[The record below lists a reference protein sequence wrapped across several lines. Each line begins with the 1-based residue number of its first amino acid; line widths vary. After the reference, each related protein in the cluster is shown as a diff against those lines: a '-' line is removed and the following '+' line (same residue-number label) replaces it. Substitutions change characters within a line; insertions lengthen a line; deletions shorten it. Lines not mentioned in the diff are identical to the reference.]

1 LGRPGIDLSDRR
13 DGDRRALG
21 SRNRAEVP
29 QLRFNRTDSVSEKK
43 ASEDNAGAM
52 RECHGD

>member
-1 LGRPGIDLSDRR
+1 
-13 DGDRRALG
+13 
-21 SRNRAEVP
+21 VP